1 MILTNWNMANR
12 QKPLIFIS
20 NDDGVWAPGIKILVD
35 VAKLYGEVIV
45 VAPDRPQSG
54 QGHAV
59 TIKSP
64 IRMNKVDAFEGVESW
79 ECTGT
84 PADSVKLAKDTILK
98 GRKVD
103 LILSG
108 INHGSNASINIIYS
122 GTMSAA
128 MEGALEGINSIG
140 FSLDDFSL
148 KADFS
153 AAAYYAD
160 IIIRKMLDNK
170 NGEPVLLNVNIPNLR
185 KEDIKGIKIC
195 RQARGKWVEEFSESI
210 DPRGVPYYWL
220 TGKFENLEKDATDT
234 DLWALENGYVSV
246 VPSCFDL
253 TRHNIIN
260 KLDFLI

>member
-1 MILTNWNMANR
+1 MNMTNK

-20 NDDGVWAPGIKILVD
+20 NDDGVWAPGIKVLVD
-35 VAKLYGEVIV
+35 VAKSFGEVIV
-45 VAPDRPQSG
+45 VAPDKPQSG

-59 TIKSP
+59 TIKNP
-64 IRMNKVDAFEGVESW
+64 IRLNKVNAFEGVESW

-103 LILSG
+103 LVLSG

-140 FSLDDFSL
+140 FSVDDFSL
-148 KADFS
+148 NADFS
-153 AAAYYAD
+153 AAKYYAE
-160 IIIRKMLDNK
+160 IIIGKMLESP
-170 NGEPVLLNVNIPNLR
+170 NGEPVLLNVNVPKLP
-185 KEDIKGIKIC
+185 KEEIKGIKIC

-234 DLWALENGYVSV
+234 DLWALEHGYVSV

-253 TRHNIIN
+253 TRHEILE
-260 KLDFLI
+260 KMDFLI

>member
-1 MILTNWNMANR
+1 MNMTNK

-20 NDDGVWAPGIKILVD
+20 NDDGVWAPGIKVLVE
-35 VAKLYGEVIV
+35 VAKSFGEVIV
-45 VAPDRPQSG
+45 VAPDKPQSG

-59 TIKSP
+59 TIKNP
-64 IRMNKVDAFEGVESW
+64 IRLNKVNAFEGVESW

-103 LILSG
+103 LVLSG

-140 FSLDDFSL
+140 FSVDDFSL
-148 KADFS
+148 NADFS
-153 AAAYYAD
+153 AASHYAE
-160 IIIRKMLDNK
+160 IIIGKMLNTP
-170 NGEPVLLNVNIPNLR
+170 NEEPVLLNVNIPKLP
-185 KEDIKGIKIC
+185 KEKIKGIKIC
-195 RQARGKWVEEFSESI
+195 RQAKGKWVEEFSESI

-234 DLWALENGYVSV
+234 DLWALANGYVSV

-253 TRHNIIN
+253 TRHSIID
-260 KLDFLI
+260 KMDFLI